1 MCFKFQKDNYLGMND
16 VLTDMANPEEAFKRE
31 EKRRNTLSKKET
43 ENLRFFYGFLSYLFY
58 SDLYWETLYCY
69 LETIYICLMFFKQ
82 ILVKIYFEKQ
92 LNQKEVC
99 KFIVKVNL

>member
-43 ENLRFFYGFLSYLFY
+43 ENLRFFL
-58 SDLYWETLYCY
+58 W
-69 LETIYICLMFFKQ
+69 FFI
-82 ILVKIYFEKQ
+82 ILVLF
-92 LNQKEVC
+92 
-99 KFIVKVNL
+99 